1 MDNIQIAR
9 SLTSLANSDGMVP
22 MYSTVANEPTYPRP
36 VTSPTYSQLDSKP
49 VYPSTWT
56 VPYSEDTSPTESYG
70 TGQSTPYLSGPAP
83 ITNTNMNMNMYGRP
97 HRWTYPPSRQSRQT
111 PSFYNDQNA
120 SYSHHGLSYTY
131 PPPVRTNA
139 KTSEPH
145 SPMNMSSLRL
155 SLPDRPH
162 PRKSRVTE
170 GAVPRRQLPI
180 PQPSPAQNS
189 RNTLDSL
196 QDQRLRY
203 AQAGNASSAG
213 AIARD
218 VKPQPIWSDNQINQC
233 TTLSTNAST
242 QMPAPTEDALRFLAT
257 AAADCTAGA
266 TNSTS
271 QIELNFTS
279 SSLLEAMTASAPT
292 TQYSNFR
299 ENRTLSQSSASNAFH
314 DLQTCSYGFNSDN
327 ASKRGSTGG
336 EDSEDCKL
344 VNGRQYTPLTHLQPQ
359 TSRVSESLQRDMFSN
374 RSIPLH
380 RASLGDLNTSF

>member
-1 MDNIQIAR
+1 MAQ
-9 SLTSLANSDGMVP
+9 SLTNLANSDGVVP
-22 MYSTVANEPTYPRP
+22 MYSTVAIEPTYSRP
-36 VTSPTYSQLDSKP
+36 VTSPTYPPLDSKP

-56 VPYSEDTSPTESYG
+56 VPYSEDTSPTENYG
-70 TGQSTPYLSGPAP
+70 TEQSTSYLSSAAP
-83 ITNTNMNMNMYGRP
+83 ITNMNINMNMYGRP

-111 PSFYNDQNA
+111 PNFYNDQNT
-120 SYSHHGLSYTY
+120 SYTPHGLPYTY
-131 PPPVRTNA
+131 PPTTRTNA
-139 KTSEPH
+139 RTSEPH

-155 SLPDRPH
+155 TLPERPH

-203 AQAGNASSAG
+203 SQAGNTSSAG
-213 AIARD
+213 TIARD
-218 VKPQPIWSDNQINQC
+218 VKPQPIWGSGCDDQINQC
-233 TTLSTNAST
+233 TAMPTNAST
-242 QMPAPTEDALRFLAT
+242 RMPAPTEDALRFLAT
-257 AAADCTAGA
+257 AAADCNAGA
-266 TNSTS
+266 TSS
-271 QIELNFTS
+271 APQIELNFTS

-292 TQYSNFR
+292 PQYSNFR
-299 ENRTLSQSSASNAFH
+299 ENRTLSQSSASNAFQ

-344 VNGRQYTPLTHLQPQ
+344 VDGRQYTPLTHLQPQ
-359 TSRVSESLQRDMFSN
+359 TSRVPESLQRDIFSN

-380 RASLGDLNTSF
+380 RASLGNLNTSF